1 MPKILIIRFS
11 SIGDIVLT
19 TPVIRNLKQQ
29 LPSAEIHYC
38 TKAGYRNIVEHNPYL
53 EKIHYMENDL
63 DALIGKLKEEKY
75 DCVIDLHN
83 NLRSRIIKL
92 RLGVKAFSFN
102 KLNFRKWIY
111 VNFKINILP
120 DIHIADRYMATL
132 KSFKIKND
140 GLGLDYFIS
149 SADEVKTESLPEA
162 YRKGY
167 YAFAIG
173 AQHNTKKLPPDRII
187 ELCERIDSPMVLL
200 GDNNDAEIG
209 KYVENYFIKKNKN
222 FMVYNACGKFSL
234 NQSASILKN
243 AKAVFTHDTGLM
255 HIASALKKHV
265 YSIWGNTVPQ
275 FGMFPYKTEY
285 VILERSGLSC
295 RPCSKIGY
303 KKCPLG
309 HFKCMNEID
318 FGPISIKKDKS

>member
-38 TKAGYRNIVEHNPYL
+38 TKAAYSNIVEHNPYL
-53 EKIHYMENDL
+53 DKIHYLESDL
-63 DALIGKLKEEKY
+63 NLLIGKLKAEKY
-75 DCVIDLHN
+75 DYIIDLHN

-92 RLGVKAFSFN
+92 RLGVKSFSFS

-111 VNFKINILP
+111 VNFKINTLP
-120 DIHIADRYMATL
+120 DIHIVERYMATL
-132 KSFKIKND
+132 KSFGIKND
-140 GLGLDYFIS
+140 GLGLDYFIP
-149 SADEVKTESLPEA
+149 AMDEINKDALPEA
-162 YRKGY
+162 YRNGY
-167 YAFAIG
+167 YAYAIG
-173 AQHNTKKLPPDRII
+173 AQHSTKKLPPDRII
-187 ELCERIDSPMVLL
+187 ELCEIIDSPVILL
-200 GDNNDAEIG
+200 GDKNDAETG
-209 KYVENYFIKKNKN
+209 RYVESYFIKRDKK

-243 AKAVFTHDTGLM
+243 SKAVFTHDTGLM
-255 HIASALKKHV
+255 HIASAFKRQV

-275 FGMFPYKTEY
+275 FGMFPYKTEHI
-285 VILERSGLSC
+285 ILERPGLSC

-318 FGPISIKKDKS
+318 FALISIKKDKS